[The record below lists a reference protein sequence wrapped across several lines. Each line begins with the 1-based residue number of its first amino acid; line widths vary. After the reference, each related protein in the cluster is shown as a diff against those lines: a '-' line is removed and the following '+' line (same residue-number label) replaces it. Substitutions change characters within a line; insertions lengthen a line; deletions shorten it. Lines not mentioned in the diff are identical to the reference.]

1 MDIWSDT
8 VTTILQ
14 SNRHTPATPCLN
26 IWCNQANSWTNTR
39 HVLDNCRINW
49 MLVNVSEEYSLNS
62 PPGLLYI
69 LLFEHP
75 VAHHNTRDVLGKWT
89 TNWMLVNVSDCHQ
102 HNKSTLSTV
111 SPPWSIHYGCHG
123 NCVSPSYNNVS
134 IYIMLLISLLATNK
148 SQNIFS
154 VLLLKW
160 AKFTLTPKQCYF
172 TQNARSSST
181 HRKNR

>member
-8 VTTILQ
+8 VTILQ

-39 HVLDNCRINW
+39 HVLDNCRANW
-49 MLVNVSEEYSLNS
+49 MLVNVSHCHSPRFYPSFLNT
-62 PPGLLYI
+62 LY
-69 LLFEHP
+69 
-75 VAHHNTRDVLGKWT
+75 VLAKWT

-102 HNKSTLSTV
+102 HNKSTLN

-154 VLLLKW
+154 ITIWKE
-160 AKFTLTPKQCYF
+160 K
-172 TQNARSSST
+172 
-181 HRKNR
+181 